1 MRFVITITIFL
12 SNQDLQ
18 RTLPAMSEKRK
29 RIAILG
35 STGSIGSSC
44 LSVLDSLGDDYKLVG
59 ASAHTQWQAL
69 AQQGHKYG
77 LEKVVLTDATYAQEL
92 EKDLADTKTQV
103 LIGPESLTELATDE
117 TIDTIIVAVVGAAGL
132 PAVLAATQAGKTIAI
147 ANKESLVVAGCVLM
161 PLAKKHNATILPI
174 DSEHSAILQA
184 MLAGGRSEIEKVIIT
199 CSGGPFREFEPHQ
212 LAQANLAEALNH
224 PTWNMGPKITIDS
237 ATLMNKA
244 LEIVEAR
251 WLFDLDPDRIEVLI
265 HPESIIHSMVEF
277 CDGSMIAQLSPPDM
291 RLPIQYA
298 LTYPNRQVG
307 PARKLNLH
315 EMRQLTFEP
324 PDPQRFPALRLG
336 FEVARRGG
344 TAGAV
349 LNAANEAAVAAFQ
362 AEKIIFPQ
370 IAELTEHCLRTHK
383 WVENPNLEELLQAD
397 RWAREQIKT
406 ALPTLT
412 RPTSA

>member
-1 MRFVITITIFL
+1 
-12 SNQDLQ
+12 
-18 RTLPAMSEKRK
+18 MSEKRK

-44 LSVLDSLGDDYKLVG
+44 LSVLDSLGEAYQLVG

-69 AQQGHKYG
+69 AQQAHKYR
-77 LEKVVLTDATYAQEL
+77 LEKVVLTDATYAKEL
-92 EKDLADTKTQV
+92 ENDLANTETQV
-103 LIGPESLTELATDE
+103 LIGSESLMDLATDE
-117 TIDTIIVAVVGAAGL
+117 AIDTLIVAVVGAAGL

-161 PLAKKHNATILPI
+161 PLAIQNKANILPI

-184 MLAGGRSEIEKVIIT
+184 MRSGNRTEIQKVIIT
-199 CSGGPFREFEPHQ
+199 CSGGPFREYEPHQ
-212 LAQANLAEALNH
+212 LAQANLADALNH
-224 PTWNMGPKITIDS
+224 PTWDMGPKITIDS

-277 CDGSMIAQLSPPDM
+277 CDGSVIAQLSPPDM

-298 LTYPNRQVG
+298 LTYPARLPS
-307 PARKLNLH
+307 PARKLHLH

-324 PDPQRFPALRLG
+324 PDPERFPALRLG

-349 LNAANEAAVAAFQ
+349 LNAANEAAVEAFR
-362 AEKIIFPQ
+362 AGKIAFPQ
-370 IAELTEHCLRTHK
+370 IAELTGHCLRTHS
-383 WVENPNLEELLQAD
+383 WVENPSLAELLEAD
-397 RWAREQIKT
+397 KWGREQVEM
-406 ALPTLT
+406 ALANLT
-412 RPTSA
+412 RPTSARTT

>member
-1 MRFVITITIFL
+1 
-12 SNQDLQ
+12 
-18 RTLPAMSEKRK
+18 MSEKRK

-44 LSVLDSLGDDYKLVG
+44 LSVLDSLGEAYQLVG

-69 AQQGHKYG
+69 AQQAHKYR
-77 LEKVVLTDATYAQEL
+77 LEKVVLTDATYAKEL
-92 EKDLADTKTQV
+92 ENDLANTETQV
-103 LIGPESLTELATDE
+103 LIGSESLMDLATDE
-117 TIDTIIVAVVGAAGL
+117 AIDTLIVAVVGAAGL
-132 PAVLAATQAGKTIAI
+132 SAVLAATQAGKTIAI

-161 PLAKKHNATILPI
+161 PLAIQNKANILPI

-184 MLAGGRSEIEKVIIT
+184 MRSGNRTEIQKVIIT
-199 CSGGPFREFEPHQ
+199 CSGGPFREYEPHQ
-212 LAQANLAEALNH
+212 LAQANLADALNH
-224 PTWNMGPKITIDS
+224 PTWDMGPKITIDS

-251 WLFDLDPDRIEVLI
+251 WLFDLEPDRIEVLI

-277 CDGSMIAQLSPPDM
+277 CDGSVIAQLSPPDM

-298 LTYPNRQVG
+298 LTYPARLPS
-307 PARKLNLH
+307 PARRLNLH

-324 PDPQRFPALRLG
+324 PDPERFPALRLG

-349 LNAANEAAVAAFQ
+349 LNAANEAAVEAFRSG
-362 AEKIIFPQ
+362 KIALSQ
-370 IAELTEHCLRTHK
+370 IAELTEHCLRNHK
-383 WVENPNLEELLQAD
+383 WVEKPGLAELLEAD
-397 RWAREQIKT
+397 KWGREEVKMV
-406 ALPTLT
+406 LPTLV
-412 RPTSA
+412 RPTPA

>member
-1 MRFVITITIFL
+1 
-12 SNQDLQ
+12 
-18 RTLPAMSEKRK
+18 MSEKPK

-44 LSVLDSLGDDYKLVG
+44 LSVLDSLGENYRLVG

-69 AQQGHKYG
+69 AQQAHKYS
-77 LEKVVLTDATYAQEL
+77 LEKVVLTDATYAKEL
-92 EKDLADTKTQV
+92 ENDLAITETQV
-103 LIGPESLTELATDE
+103 LIGSESLMALATDE

-132 PAVLAATQAGKTIAI
+132 PAVLAATRAGKTIAI
-147 ANKESLVVAGCVLM
+147 ANKESLVVAGCLLM
-161 PLAKKHNATILPI
+161 PLALQNKAKILPI

-184 MLAGGRSEIEKVIIT
+184 IRTGSRSEIRKVIIT
-199 CSGGPFREFEPHQ
+199 CSGGPFREYEPHQ
-212 LAQANLAEALNH
+212 LAQANLTEALTH
-224 PTWNMGPKITIDS
+224 PTWDMGPKITIDS

-265 HPESIIHSMVEF
+265 HPESIINSMVEF
-277 CDGSMIAQLSPPDM
+277 CDGSVIAQMSPPDM

-298 LTYPNRQVG
+298 LTYPARLPS

-315 EMRQLTFEP
+315 ELRQLTFEP
-324 PDPQRFPALRLG
+324 PDPERFPALRLG

-349 LNAANEAAVAAFQ
+349 LNAANEAAVEAFR
-362 AEKIIFPQ
+362 AGKIAFTQ
-370 IAELTEHCLRTHK
+370 IAELTGHCLRTHR
-383 WVENPNLEELLQAD
+383 WVENPGLEELLEAD
-397 RWAREQIKT
+397 NWGREQVEMV
-406 ALPTLT
+406 LPTLT

>member
-1 MRFVITITIFL
+1 
-12 SNQDLQ
+12 
-18 RTLPAMSEKRK
+18 MSEKRK

-44 LSVLDSLGDDYKLVG
+44 LSVLDSLGKEYQLVA

-69 AQQGHKYG
+69 AQQARKYC
-77 LEKVVLTDATYAQEL
+77 LEKVVLTDATYAKEL
-92 EKDLADTKTQV
+92 EKDLANTETEV
-103 LIGPESLTELATDE
+103 LIGSESLMDLATDE

-132 PAVLAATQAGKTIAI
+132 PAVLAATRAGKTIAI
-147 ANKESLVVAGCVLM
+147 ANKESLVVAGCILM
-161 PLAKKHNATILPI
+161 PLALQNKANILPI

-184 MLAGGRSEIEKVIIT
+184 MRTGDRSEIRKVIIT
-199 CSGGPFREFEPHQ
+199 CSGGPFRQADPHQ

-224 PTWNMGPKITIDS
+224 PTWDMGPKITIDS

-244 LEIVEAR
+244 LEIVEAH

-277 CDGSMIAQLSPPDM
+277 RDGSVIAQLSPPDM

-298 LTYPNRQVG
+298 LTYPLRLPS

-315 EMRQLTFEP
+315 EMRRLTFEP
-324 PDPQRFPALRLG
+324 PDPERFPALRLG

-344 TAGAV
+344 TSGAV
-349 LNAANEAAVAAFQ
+349 LNAANEAAVEAFR
-362 AEKIIFPQ
+362 AKKIAFPQ
-370 IAELTEHCLRTHK
+370 IAELTEHCLRTHT
-383 WVENPNLEELLQAD
+383 WVEHPDLDELLTAD
-397 RWAREQIKT
+397 RWAREEVKT
-406 ALPTLT
+406 HLASTI
-412 RPTSA
+412 RPTPA

>member
-1 MRFVITITIFL
+1 
-12 SNQDLQ
+12 
-18 RTLPAMSEKRK
+18 MSEKRK

-44 LSVLDSLGDDYKLVG
+44 LSVLDSLGEAYQLVG

-69 AQQGHKYG
+69 AQQAHKYR
-77 LEKVVLTDATYAQEL
+77 LEKVVLTDATYAKEL
-92 EKDLADTKTQV
+92 ENDLANTETQV
-103 LIGPESLTELATDE
+103 LIGSESLMDLATDE
-117 TIDTIIVAVVGAAGL
+117 AIDTLIVAVVGAAGL

-161 PLAKKHNATILPI
+161 PLAIQNKANILPI

-184 MLAGGRSEIEKVIIT
+184 MRSGNRTEIQKVIIT
-199 CSGGPFREFEPHQ
+199 CSGGPFREYEPHQ
-212 LAQANLAEALNH
+212 LAQANLADALNH
-224 PTWNMGPKITIDS
+224 PTWDMGPKITIDS

-251 WLFDLDPDRIEVLI
+251 WLFDLEPDRIEVLI

-277 CDGSMIAQLSPPDM
+277 CDGSVIAQLSPPDM

-298 LTYPNRQVG
+298 LTYPARLPS
-307 PARKLNLH
+307 PARRLNLH

-324 PDPQRFPALRLG
+324 PDPERFPALRLG

-349 LNAANEAAVAAFQ
+349 LNAANEAAVEAFRSG
-362 AEKIIFPQ
+362 KIAFSQ
-370 IAELTEHCLRTHK
+370 IAELTEHCLRNHK
-383 WVENPNLEELLQAD
+383 WVEKPGLAELLEAD
-397 RWAREQIKT
+397 KWGREEVKMV
-406 ALPTLT
+406 LPTLV
-412 RPTSA
+412 RPTPA